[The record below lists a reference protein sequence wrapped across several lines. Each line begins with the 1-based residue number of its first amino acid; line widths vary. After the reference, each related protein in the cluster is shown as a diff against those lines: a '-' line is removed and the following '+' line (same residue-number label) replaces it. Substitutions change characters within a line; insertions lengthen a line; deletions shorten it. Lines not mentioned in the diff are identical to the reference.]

1 MNAQELLDSARGF
14 VASDKGPL
22 AMDESNQPATKDLP
36 GWGVARR
43 RRPRRAY
50 RQLIMTTRDLGECIC
65 VVILCDETIHHP
77 RKGGIPLVKIISPEG
92 SVAGVAGS

>member
-1 MNAQELLDSARGF
+1 MKVINLQQKICQGGELPAGG
-14 VASDKGPL
+14 GP
-22 AMDESNQPATKDLP
+22 
-36 GWGVARR
+36 G
-43 RRPRRAY
+43 AY